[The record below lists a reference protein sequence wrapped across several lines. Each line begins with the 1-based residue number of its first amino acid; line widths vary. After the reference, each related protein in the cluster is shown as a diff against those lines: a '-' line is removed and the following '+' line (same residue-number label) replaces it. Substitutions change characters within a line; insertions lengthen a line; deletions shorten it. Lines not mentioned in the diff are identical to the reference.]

1 MSAPPVET
9 PPKGPRE
16 SKPQTN
22 DAVAEQ
28 VVSLRERLMQ
38 SNKARTQGA
47 GSGQDRELTPDM
59 QRRRNV
65 VWLVTFGFIGAM
77 SLAAARFFFP
87 RVLFEPKTRFS
98 IGYPT
103 DFAPGVDTR
112 FQQERGIW
120 VVRDAQGLFVLLAKC
135 THLGC
140 TPDWKET
147 DNKFK
152 CPCHGSGFD
161 MEGVNF
167 EGPAPRPLDRV
178 LVEVDAEGRLIVDKA
193 VMFPYE
199 KWEDP
204 RARVM
209 A

>member
-1 MSAPPVET
+1 MTTSTTEPPQKKDAP
-9 PPKGPRE
+9 
-16 SKPQTN
+16 KPAADSGEPATI
-22 DAVAEQ
+22 
-28 VVSLRERLMQ
+28 VSLRDRLLQ

-47 GSGQDRELTPDM
+47 GSGQESEDTPDM
-59 QRRRNV
+59 KRRRGM
-65 VWLVTFGFIGAM
+65 VWLVMTAG
-77 SLAAARFFFP
+77 LAALTFATVRFFFP
-87 RVLFEPKTRFS
+87 RVLFEPKTRFT

-103 DFAPGVDTR
+103 DFPPGVDTK
-112 FQQERGIW
+112 FQQQYRIW
-120 VVRDAQGLFVLLAKC
+120 VVRDAQGLFVLFAKC

-178 LVEVDAEGRLIVDKA
+178 YVELDATGKIVVDKA
-193 VMFPYE
+193 RLFPYE
-199 KWEDP
+199 KWDEP
-204 RARVM
+204 GARLL